1 MGEELGLLLYRNGT
15 VCDDQFNYTVA
26 DAICR
31 QMNYKHA
38 LRLTSSESYEIQT
51 NYSIVMDDVHCA
63 DAEWDSSCTWDDGH
77 NCHHSEDVFL
87 SCSLG

>member
-1 MGEELGLLLYRNGT
+1 MGEELGLLLYQNGT
-15 VCDDQFNYTVA
+15 VCDDQFNYTAA

-38 LRLTSSESYEIQT
+38 IRWTSSESYEIQT
-51 NYSIVMDDVHCA
+51 NYDIVMDEFQCA
-63 DAEWDSSCTWDDGH
+63 DAEWETCSWNHRH